1 MSLGVNSRSTS
12 TVSRSRSASQNAA
25 QNSHDSSATS
35 SSPSLVRSIMY
46 AITSRMLGASF
57 SGARY
62 SSETIPEHTS
72 LRTPLS
78 VSSASANKPRRYAS
92 IRCACECGHEGT
104 IRLIAPSPPRRAA
117 TSPGAAPDA
126 PLTSASSFGS
136 SRPAG
141 EPSGMPATGTSSLP
155 LSSSHTLYT
164 ASRPPSSR
172 FGSAA
177 AVSTAMASASA
188 GYISGQPVGPAARA
202 IMDTHVPT
210 VCRRNRVGC
219 PSVRNSAFWMKTRFS
234 PLAACQPD
242 FKLFFSRSPAVW
254 RTSSGAPSPRVK
266 MNAR

>member
-1 MSLGVNSRSTS
+1 MFVRSMGMSLGVNSRKTS

-78 VSSASANKPRRYAS
+78 VSSASANRPRRYAS
-92 IRCACECGHEGT
+92 IRCACDCGHEGT
-104 IRLIAPSPPRRAA
+104 IRLMAPSPARRAA

-126 PLTSASSFGS
+126 PLTSSSSFGS

-141 EPSGMPATGTSSLP
+141 DPSGIPATGTSRRP

-177 AVSTAMASASA
+177 AVSSATAEASA
-188 GYISGQPVGPAARA
+188 GYISGHPVGPAARA
-202 IMDTHVPT
+202 IMETHVPT
-210 VCRRNRVGC
+210 VWRKNRLGWPKLRNKT
-219 PSVRNSAFWMKTRFS
+219 FWMNTRFA
-234 PLAACQPD
+234 PLAVCHPL
-242 FKLFFSRSPAVW
+242 FRLFFNNKPAV
-254 RTSSGAPSPRVK
+254 
-266 MNAR
+266 